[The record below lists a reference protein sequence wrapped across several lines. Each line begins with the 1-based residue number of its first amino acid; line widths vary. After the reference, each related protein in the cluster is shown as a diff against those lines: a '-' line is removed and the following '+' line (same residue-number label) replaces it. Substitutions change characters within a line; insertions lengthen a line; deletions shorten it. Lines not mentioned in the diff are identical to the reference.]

1 MKRFLAAFLV
11 LVFWQALDW
20 RLHHAAE
27 AHNKPPGLEWL
38 LELDETL
45 ELEDDSPAWD
55 ESGDPDFSDDEAVRL
70 PAGLPGIFSE
80 NLLAVLSGFIQSETS
95 RWRNC
100 AAEKGA
106 KVPLFLLYHHLKG
119 Y

>member
-11 LVFWQALDW
+11 LVFWQALDL
-20 RLHHAAE
+20 RLHTPVDTLR
-27 AHNKPPGLEWL
+27 KPLGLECV
-38 LELDETL
+38 LELDESL
-45 ELEDDSPAWD
+45 ELDEDLPAWD
-55 ESGDPDFSDDEAVRL
+55 ESGDSGTDDDNYLQFS
-70 PAGLPGIFSE
+70 PGPTGLFSE
-80 NLLAVLSGFIQSETS
+80 NLFAVLSDFLSSETS
-95 RWRNC
+95 RWRHC